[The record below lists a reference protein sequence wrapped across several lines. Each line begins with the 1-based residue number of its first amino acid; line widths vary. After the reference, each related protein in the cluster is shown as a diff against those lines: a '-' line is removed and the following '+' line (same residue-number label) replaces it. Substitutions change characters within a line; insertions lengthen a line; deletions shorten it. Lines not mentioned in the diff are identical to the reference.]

1 MLAVRR
7 KNTFSRINKKV
18 IELRE
23 DRDVTDDDDGS
34 EHHEVS
40 ASYQE

>member
-18 IELRE
+18 IELHE

-34 EHHEVS
+34 EYHKVS
-40 ASYQE
+40 ASEKE